1 MRKFRTNFFAATAI
15 LCALFIGAMS
25 FCCGKTNEQKEERTK
40 ANVENTLSTA
50 QEAIEGINFEN
61 AEEAAKLDSI
71 VTGALQAIDPEEVF
85 IVSDSVKSQLMLDIE
100 KFYTDANARQAL
112 SEETNAAYEQL
123 MEAITKGG
131 MPNEV
136 VPEETENTGTPGE
149 ETTEKPEG
157 TETSEATETSEQT
170 AEPGAENAAPAE
182 TAEPKEG
189 EAKTSK

>member
-25 FCCGKTNEQKEERTK
+25 FCCGKTNEQKEERIK